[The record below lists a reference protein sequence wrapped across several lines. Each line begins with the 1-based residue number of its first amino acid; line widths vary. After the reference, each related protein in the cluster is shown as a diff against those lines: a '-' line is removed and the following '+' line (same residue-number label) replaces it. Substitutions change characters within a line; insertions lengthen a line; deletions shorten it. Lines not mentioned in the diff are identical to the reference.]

1 MKQCKIQ
8 LKKSEMNTCF
18 GSTSLV
24 LIIKID
30 GQAAKLS
37 FINVKNII
45 SDQVNFNRQAA
56 ISKKAH

>member
-1 MKQCKIQ
+1 
-8 LKKSEMNTCF
+8 MNTCF